1 MEQISWKF
9 TFCGLE
15 HALSLSCH
23 HHNENPGLGFNYIAV
38 TFLHRAASKCRM
50 KVGLMSKVFSI
61 STLLFSSLAAWSQPA
76 EQPVV
81 FRSDVALV
89 RVDAQVLDS
98 TNHAITS
105 LRAQDFEIRDEGR
118 VREVKNFVKE
128 NMPIDV
134 LFLLDVSGSMRPH
147 VEKIASA
154 SRAAMHVLRED
165 DRVGIMVFD
174 RQSRLRMPMRKGL
187 DAVESEFR
195 ILLRQEKFNGGT
207 DITRALFDAAE
218 YMERSGRKEAR
229 KTVIIVTDDQ
239 TEGAFQ
245 VDEFGVGRA
254 FGQSDTVLNAL
265 LAPDA
270 MQNRGMIPQR
280 GGYPQGGQRRGG
292 GGRSRGGIGFP
303 IPGGGG
309 GYPGGGGGYP
319 GGGGGYPGGG
329 GVGGPRT
336 KSAHTAEIAQD
347 SGGDS
352 FPVSDAFALENTLTR
367 MRQRYT
373 LYFLSPD
380 DARPGQ
386 ERSIS
391 VDLAAVI
398 RDRYPNADIRYR
410 RTYFASSSA
419 TGKAEPNYSSI
430 DDRPAGKSSG
440 RSTKDDSS
448 DPDRPVM
455 RRRPVADGTGSGPR
469 GPNPALGGTTPTGS
483 ITTPDSQTKTGGW
496 RKVEDPPPPVKPKE
510 N

>member
-1 MEQISWKF
+1 MTDK
-9 TFCGLE
+9 
-15 HALSLSCH
+15 
-23 HHNENPGLGFNYIAV
+23 
-38 TFLHRAASKCRM
+38 
-50 KVGLMSKVFSI
+50 KVGLMRKLFSI
-61 STLLFSSLAAWSQPA
+61 STLLFASVTAWAQPTEA
-76 EQPVV
+76 PVV

-89 RVDAQVLDS
+89 RVDVQALDS

-118 VREVKNFVKE
+118 LREVKNFAKE

-154 SRAAMHVLRED
+154 SRTAMHVLRED
-165 DRVGIMVFD
+165 DRIGIMVFD
-174 RQSRLRMPMRKGL
+174 RQTRMRMPLRKGL

-195 ILLRQEKFNGGT
+195 TLLRQEKFNGGT

-303 IPGGGG
+303 MPGGGG

-319 GGGGGYPGGG
+319 GGGG

-398 RDRYPNADIRYR
+398 RDRYPNADVRYR
-410 RTYFASSSA
+410 KTYFASSSA
-419 TGKAEPNYSSI
+419 TGKAEPSYSSI
-430 DDRPAGKSSG
+430 DDRPSSNP
-440 RSTKDDSS
+440 RSRSNRDDAS
-448 DPDRPVM
+448 DSDRPVI

-469 GPNPALGGTTPTGS
+469 GPNPALGGTAPTGS

-496 RKVEDPPPPVKPKE
+496 RKVEDPPPPVKLKE
-510 N
+510 NQ

>member
-1 MEQISWKF
+1 M
-9 TFCGLE
+9 L
-15 HALSLSCH
+15 
-23 HHNENPGLGFNYIAV
+23 
-38 TFLHRAASKCRM
+38 
-50 KVGLMSKVFSI
+50 KVCQY
-61 STLLFSSLAAWSQPA
+61 STLLLVSVTAWGQPGEA
-76 EQPVV
+76 PVV

-154 SRAAMHVLRED
+154 SRTAMHVLRED

-195 ILLRQEKFNGGT
+195 TLLRQEKFNGGT

-270 MQNRGMIPQR
+270 MQNRIGNTQR

-292 GGRSRGGIGFP
+292 TGRSRGGIGFP

-319 GGGGGYPGGG
+319 GGG
-329 GVGGPRT
+329 GGPRT

-380 DARPGQ
+380 EARPGQ

-419 TGKAEPNYSSI
+419 TGKSEPSYSSI
-430 DDRPAGKSSG
+430 DDRPSGKSPG
-440 RSTKDDSS
+440 RSTRDDAS

-469 GPNPALGGTTPTGS
+469 GPNPALGGTASTGS

-496 RKVEDPPPPVKPKE
+496 RKVEDPPPPVKAKE

>member
-1 MEQISWKF
+1 
-9 TFCGLE
+9 
-15 HALSLSCH
+15 
-23 HHNENPGLGFNYIAV
+23 
-38 TFLHRAASKCRM
+38 M
-50 KVGLMSKVFSI
+50 KVGHMRSLFLI
-61 STLLFSSLAAWSQPA
+61 STLLFASVTASVITWAQPA
-76 EQPVV
+76 EAPIV
-81 FRSDVALV
+81 FKSDVALV

-118 VREVKNFVKE
+118 VREVKNFAKE

-134 LFLLDVSGSMRPH
+134 LFLLDVSSSMRPH

-154 SRAAMHVLRED
+154 SRTALHVLRED

-174 RQSRLRMPMRKGL
+174 RQTRIRMPMRKGL

-195 ILLRQEKFNGGT
+195 TLLHQEKFNGGT

-239 TEGAFQ
+239 TENAFQ

-270 MQNRGMIPQR
+270 MQNRGVFPQQR

-303 IPGGGG
+303 MPGGGG
-309 GYPGGGGGYP
+309 GYPGGGGGGNP
-319 GGGGGYPGGG
+319 GGGGYPGGG
-329 GVGGPRT
+329 GAGGPRT

-352 FPVSDAFALENTLTR
+352 FPVSDAYALENTLTR

-391 VDLAAVI
+391 VDLVASL
-398 RDRYPNADIRYR
+398 RDRYPNSDVRYR

-430 DDRPAGKSSG
+430 DDRPSSKSSG
-440 RSTKDDSS
+440 RSKGDDSA
-448 DPDRPVM
+448 DPDRPVI
-455 RRRPVADGTGSGPR
+455 RRRPVSDGTGSGPR
-469 GPNPALGGTTPTGS
+469 GPNPALGGTAPTGS
-483 ITTPDSQTKTGGW
+483 ITTSDSPTKSGGW
-496 RKVEDPPPPVKPKE
+496 RKVEDPPPPVKSKE